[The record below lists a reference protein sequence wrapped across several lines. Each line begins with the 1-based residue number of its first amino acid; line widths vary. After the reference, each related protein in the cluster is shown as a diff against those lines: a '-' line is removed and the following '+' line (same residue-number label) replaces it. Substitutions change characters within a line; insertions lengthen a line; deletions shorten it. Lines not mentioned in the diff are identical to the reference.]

1 MSDEQKVMEAFD
13 KLEETILQ
21 ETEASLEAGALTRAR
36 MTNATKK
43 DFKFGNKLVGKD
55 GLTQSTF

>member
-1 MSDEQKVMEAFD
+1 MEAFE
-13 KLEETILQ
+13 KLEETILK
-21 ETEASLEAGALTRAR
+21 EIEEPLKDGALKRAR

>member
-1 MSDEQKVMEAFD
+1 MEAFE
-13 KLEETILQ
+13 KLDESILQ
-21 ETEASLEAGALTRAR
+21 ETKASLKAGALTRAR

-55 GLTQSTF
+55 GLSQSTF

>member
-1 MSDEQKVMEAFD
+1 MEAFE

-21 ETEASLEAGALTRAR
+21 SIEAPLEGGALARAR

>member
-1 MSDEQKVMEAFD
+1 MEAFD